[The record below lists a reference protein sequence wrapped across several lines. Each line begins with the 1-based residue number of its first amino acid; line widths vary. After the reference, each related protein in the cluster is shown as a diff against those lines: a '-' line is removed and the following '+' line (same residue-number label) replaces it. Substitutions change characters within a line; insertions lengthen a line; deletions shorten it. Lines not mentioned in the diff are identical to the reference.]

1 MRSLIAALLACSASV
16 VLAQSAL
23 WPPLPK
29 DGFLVGRAATRADV
43 EAQRAVFV
51 AENNGVPLGKPL
63 AIAIPQYAWH
73 VDGSTRTPVI
83 IIQAESAGGQSI
95 VGAKR
100 ANGQYLAALLNE
112 FELLGQ
118 ERPKK

>member
-1 MRSLIAALLACSASV
+1 MV
-16 VLAQSAL
+16 VFAQSPT

-29 DGFLVGRAATRADV
+29 EGFIAGRAATRADV

-51 AENNGVPLGKPL
+51 AESNGVPLGKPL
-63 AIAIPQYAWH
+63 DIAIPQYAWH
-73 VDGSTRTPVI
+73 LDGRSRTPVI
-83 IIQAESAGGQSI
+83 IIQAERAGDQSI

-100 ANGQYLAALLNE
+100 ADGQYLAALLNE

-118 ERPKK
+118 KPPKN